1 MLNNLTFNNARV
13 ILIFNF
19 IFFFV
24 SIILLLIFPFLKS
37 EITSETLI
45 DLLKKIISIYS
56 VHFGVIVGGVFGK
69 DFSSEVLTSKTPF
82 WLAFVLTLIWNI
94 LMTWPM
100 IIFSFT
106 TMYTDQNISDYID
119 SIPTLSSFLV
129 SGSLAYFFAK
139 K

>member
-19 IFFFV
+19 IFFFFI
-24 SIILLLIFPFLKS
+24 IILLLVLPFLKS
-37 EITSETLI
+37 EISSETLI
-45 DLLKKIISIYS
+45 DLMKKIISIYS
-56 VHFGVIVGGVFGK
+56 VHFGVIIGGVFGN
-69 DFSSEVLTSKTPF
+69 DFSSEALIYKTPF
-82 WLAFVLTLIWNI
+82 WLAFVLTLIWNV

-100 IIFSFT
+100 IVFSFT
-106 TMYTDQNISDYID
+106 TMSTDQDISNYID

>member
-1 MLNNLTFNNARV
+1 MLSNLTFNNAR
-13 ILIFNF
+13 IALTFNF
-19 IFFFV
+19 VFFFF
-24 SIILLLIFPFLKS
+24 SIVLLLIFPFLKS

-45 DLLKKIISIYS
+45 DLMKKVISIYS
-56 VHFGVIVGGVFGK
+56 VHFGVIIGGIFGK
-69 DFSSEVLTSKTPF
+69 DVSSEVLASKTPF

-94 LMTWPM
+94 LITWPM

-106 TMYTDQNISDYID
+106 TMSTDQDVSDYID
-119 SIPTLSSFLV
+119 AIPTLSSFLV